1 MTVLYP
7 AALGS
12 PLPSRPGIGLTL
24 LIGAEGFASSPA
36 FEEAV
41 ADLWDRLVVIPGL
54 ESLAEPSGAC
64 CVYTYYAG
72 DGKNPFGV
80 TSIAGGLL
88 EADPD
93 LVLSV
98 LGGLEL
104 AEPEGAAPLAVLT
117 DLPWPN
123 EGATPYASSV
133 LVILVAAGHLTGR
146 GEWLGTERLDVPY
159 YVAVSAGPDDAVPV
173 AIALGRMAGL
183 ADETGTSAD
192 VPAFARRRSGLNA
205 VAQAYLDAVSDA
217 EAPDPWLPWRGA
229 PSFKPKSLTVDGVKD
244 AYQRSAGPT
253 LMAVPRTGDIDA
265 EALARGYGP
274 TGRLAVSPASASVG
288 PIGRQELVYDQAAF
302 DNPQKIDFGMGNAV
316 QTPGIE
322 RWTYQVDIG
331 PQGPVFSGVQFIAFM
346 PDGMSTYTQPVLE
359 RLEFLGLGVVL
370 AGSDTVLPLDLSTPV
385 SSSAVQATYNQ
396 PEGDPV
402 PVPGKYQ
409 EGVCYT
415 AVVKCSQGTPE
426 TSVLVEVRLACAFRG
441 TAADFDPPQAIEAA
455 PIFPQISF
463 KQVAQVAEYGLDPGG
478 FLGTVAQFRGTVR
491 LVGDV
496 YTPGEMRDH
505 MLTDEFQLSGPDQA
519 STGQQESVPDPET
532 DPVNY
537 LALFTDMSNLLLN
550 QAIPEL
556 ELLLQDADAA
566 LQQFLLTA
574 ESALLG
580 DWVNWAVTTRDTA
593 AWMLRLGL
601 GAWVAFFDYVERI
614 DPPRQPSPGTPA
626 GAATPKQF
634 LAVAATGEDP
644 PEHTDSYF
652 AKLPWAA
659 IPGGALTRK
668 LRKEPRQAA
677 YDNMHLHGTMGTVGN
692 LSATDPKATPR
703 LMAPG
708 CGHSCFHAH
717 WRWGNTTYYLAVSR
731 LAQPQL
737 GVIQELVSVV
747 IADSVSAY
755 LTSNG
760 LSEDESAQACAQWLW
775 SLAGSAGFPA
785 PPPTD
790 KFKGWS
796 SAGPFSAPHQ
806 HPGAPLIPPNQRLE
820 VAVGGQSDVGTPLPP
835 EETMD
840 RHIKT
845 IDLITTVSCD
855 ATYDPGWVHCT
866 TEFPVGVAVRYT
878 ESPALLLFRLT
889 CFAYWLDPGYLPQNA
904 LSALASALGPD
915 AAPVAE
921 VLKAVHSYPATKVF
935 NDAYDIIPFL
945 NERDSGFSS
954 GFDAEK
960 LIHATNAGRDLE
972 ASHPS
977 RGKLEDI

>member
-12 PLPSRPGIGLTL
+12 PLPTRPGIGLTL
-24 LIGAEGFASSPA
+24 LIGGEGFASSPA
-36 FEEAV
+36 FDEAV
-41 ADLWDRLVVIPGL
+41 ADLWDRLVIIPGL

-72 DGKNPFGV
+72 DRKNPFGV
-80 TSIAGGLL
+80 TRTADGLL
-88 EADPD
+88 ETDPD
-93 LVLSV
+93 KVLAV

-123 EGATPYASSV
+123 EGATPYGTSV
-133 LVILVAAGHLTGR
+133 LVVLVAADHLAGR

-159 YVAVSAGPDDAVPV
+159 HVVVSAGTDDAATV

-205 VAQAYLDAVSDA
+205 VAQAYLDAVADEA
-217 EAPDPWLPWRGA
+217 APDPWLPWRDS
-229 PSFKPKSLTVDGVKD
+229 PSFTPEPLTVDGEP
-244 AYQRSAGPT
+244 YQRASGPT
-253 LMAVPRTGDIDA
+253 LMSVPRTGPVNPESA
-265 EALARGYGP
+265 ARGYGP
-274 TGRLAVSPASASVG
+274 TGRLALSPAAPSAG
-288 PIGRQELVYDQAAF
+288 PIARQELVYDQAGF
-302 DNPQKIDFGMGNAV
+302 DNQQKIDLGTGNAV
-316 QTPGIE
+316 QTSGIE
-322 RWTYQVDIG
+322 RWTYQVEIG
-331 PQGPVFSGVQFIAFM
+331 PQGPVFSDVNFTASM

-385 SSSAVQATYNQ
+385 SSSAVQATFHQ

-402 PVPGKYQ
+402 PTPGKFQ

-455 PIFPQISF
+455 PIFPQIGF
-463 KQVAQVAEYGLDPGG
+463 RQIADVTEYGLDPGG
-478 FLGTVAQFRGTVR
+478 FLGTVSQFLGTVR
-491 LVGDV
+491 LVGNV
-496 YTPGEMRDH
+496 TTPKEMRDH
-505 MLTDEFQLSGPDQA
+505 MLTDEFQLSSQDQA
-519 STGQQESVPDPET
+519 TPGQQASVPPADP
-532 DPVNY
+532 PVNY
-537 LALFTDMSNLLLN
+537 LALFTDMGNLVLN
-550 QAIPEL
+550 QAIPSL
-556 ELLLQDADAA
+556 ELLLQAGDAA
-566 LQQFLLTA
+566 LQDFLRTA
-574 ESALLG
+574 EATLFGTWAS
-580 DWVNWAVTTRDTA
+580 WAVTTSDVE
-593 AWMLRLGL
+593 AWMLRLAL
-601 GAWVAFFDYVERI
+601 ATWVAFFDYVERI
-614 DPPRQPSPGTPA
+614 DPPRQPSPGTAA
-626 GAATPKQF
+626 GAGMSKRF
-634 LAVAATGEDP
+634 LAVAAAGEQP
-644 PEHTDSYF
+644 PGHTDSYL
-652 AKLPWAA
+652 ADLPWDA
-659 IPGGALTRK
+659 IPGGALTRT

-692 LSATDPKATPR
+692 ISATDSLATPR

-737 GVIQELVSVV
+737 GVIQELVSVG

-755 LTSNG
+755 LTSKG
-760 LSEDESAQACAQWLW
+760 LSEDESAQASAAWLW
-775 SLAGSAGFPA
+775 SMAGLAGFPA
-785 PPPTD
+785 SPPTA

-796 SAGPFSAPHQ
+796 SAGPLSAPHQ

-820 VAVGGQSDVGTPLPP
+820 VAVGDFAKDGKPLPI
-835 EETMD
+835 D
-840 RHIKT
+840 SKVKT
-845 IDLITTVSCD
+845 TDLITTVSCD
-855 ATYDPGWVHCT
+855 APYDPVWLHCT

-889 CFAYWLDPGYLPQNA
+889 CFAYWLDPGYLPRNG
-904 LSALASALGPD
+904 LDALASVLGGPD
-915 AAPVAE
+915 AAQVAAA
-921 VLKAVHSYPATKVF
+921 LRAVHSYPATKVF
-935 NDAYDIIPFL
+935 TDAYDIIPFL
-945 NERDSGFSS
+945 NLRDPAKAS

-960 LIHATNAGRDLE
+960 LIHATNAGSDLE